1 MVIIKDVK
9 TIFIHVQRTGGSS
22 IIQLFHKY
30 FQYRMRY
37 TAQHGNYLTEDACFI
52 EKHPDFFIFG
62 FVRNPWE
69 RMLSWYSLTYKTSPL
84 PLEQEK
90 IRFEEFLVNFDK
102 MIEGD
107 DSFHFNQLDY
117 FPNPNEVP
125 NEVYICRYENFQA
138 ETEKIFKRF
147 GITIPEVDRSNNTK
161 PKNYRDYY
169 TEVGKKII
177 EENCARDIE
186 HFHYSY

>member
-30 FQYRMRY
+30 FQYRTRF
-37 TAQHGNYLTEDACFI
+37 TPQHGNYLTEDARFI
-52 EKHPDFFIFG
+52 EKYPDFFIFG

-69 RMLSWYSLTYKTSPL
+69 RMLSWYSLIHRDIPL
-84 PLEQEK
+84 PFKEEK
-90 IRFEEFLVNFDK
+90 ERFEEFLLSFEK
-102 MIEGD
+102 TIEDD

-117 FPNPNEVP
+117 FPDPSKVENEVC
-125 NEVYICRYENFQA
+125 ICRYENFQ
-138 ETEKIFKRF
+138 EEVEKIFRRF
-147 GITIPEVDRSNNTK
+147 DIDIPKVPQSNGTK

-169 TEVGKKII
+169 TDIGRKII